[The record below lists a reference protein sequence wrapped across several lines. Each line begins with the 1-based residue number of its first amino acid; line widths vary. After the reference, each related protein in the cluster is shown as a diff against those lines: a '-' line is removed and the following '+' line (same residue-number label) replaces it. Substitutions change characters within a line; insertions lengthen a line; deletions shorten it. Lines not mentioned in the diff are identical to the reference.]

1 MLSNLQ
7 IILVAGAA
15 LLFLVIL
22 YLFFRPLFTRKLT
35 QNSLDDSSSMLFQE
49 GVEQGTL
56 GFEDEAFQE
65 QELII
70 LNLVSM
76 DKSNFDMNQVLTLL
90 KNLDAKYVNGFFSYR
105 DLGGREIYRIAS
117 GINPGLLDSDTQ
129 THVLLMALD
138 LYQAID
144 PVKAFETML
153 ESASGISEKL
163 HASICDSAR
172 APLSKQMI
180 EHLKLELKK
189 LAILNPCEVFLRNEQ
204 AKQEIHFYPRKN
216 TLS

>member
-1 MLSNLQ
+1 MPSNLQ
-7 IILVAGAA
+7 IILLAGAA
-15 LLFLVIL
+15 LIFLVIL
-22 YLFFRPLFTRKLT
+22 YLFFKPLFTRKLI

-49 GVEQGTL
+49 DVEQGTL
-56 GFEDEAFQE
+56 GFDDEDEVLQE

-76 DKSNFDMNQVLTLL
+76 DKSNFDMNQVVTLL
-90 KNLDAKYVNGFFSYR
+90 KNLDAKYVDGFFSYR

-117 GINPGLLDSDTQ
+117 GINPGILDSDTQ

-138 LYQAID
+138 LHKAID

-180 EHLKLELKK
+180 EHLKSR
-189 LAILNPCEVFLRNEQ
+189 A
-204 AKQEIHFYPRKN
+204 QEISHLQSMRSISPK
-216 TLS
+216 

>member
-22 YLFFRPLFTRKLT
+22 YLFFRPLFTRKLI

-56 GFEDEAFQE
+56 GFEDEDEAFQE

-117 GINPGLLDSDTQ
+117 GINPGLLNSDTQ

-180 EHLKLELKK
+180 EHLKSR
-189 LAILNPCEVFLRNEQ
+189 A
-204 AKQEIHFYPRKN
+204 QEISHLKSMRSISEK
-216 TLS
+216 

>member
-1 MLSNLQ
+1 MPSNLQ
-7 IILVAGAA
+7 IILVSGAA

-35 QNSLDDSSSMLFQE
+35 QNTLNDSSSMLFKE

-56 GFEDEAFQE
+56 GFDDGDNLFQE

-70 LNLVSM
+70 FNLVSM

-90 KNLDAKYVNGFFSYR
+90 KNLDAKYANGFFSYR
-105 DLGGREIYRIAS
+105 DLSGREIYRIAS

-129 THVLLMALD
+129 THVLMMALD
-138 LYQAID
+138 LHQAID

-180 EHLKLELKK
+180 EHLRSR
-189 LAILNPCEVFLRNEQ
+189 A
-204 AKQEIHFYPRKN
+204 QEISHLKSMRS
-216 TLS
+216 LSVK

>member
-1 MLSNLQ
+1 MPNNIQ

-15 LLFLVIL
+15 VLFLVIL
-22 YLFFRPLFTRKLT
+22 YLFFRPLFTRKLI
-35 QNSLDDSSSMLFQE
+35 QNSLNDSQSMLFDE
-49 GVEQGTL
+49 ELEQGTL
-56 GFEDEAFQE
+56 GFEDDNGFNHE

-90 KNLDAKYVNGFFSYR
+90 KNLDAKYVNGFFSHK
-105 DLGGREIYRIAS
+105 DLNGKEVFRIAS
-117 GINPGLLDSDTQ
+117 GINPGLLEAGTE

-138 LYQAID
+138 LYQAND
-144 PVKAFETML
+144 PVKAFEVML
-153 ESASGISEKL
+153 ESASSISEKL

-180 EHLKLELKK
+180 EHLKSR
-189 LAILNPCEVFLRNEQ
+189 A
-204 AKQEIHFYPRKN
+204 QEISHLNSIKN
-216 TLS
+216 ISA

>member
-22 YLFFRPLFTRKLT
+22 YLFFRPLFTRKLI

-180 EHLKLELKK
+180 EHLRSR
-189 LAILNPCEVFLRNEQ
+189 A
-204 AKQEIHFYPRKN
+204 QEISHLKSMRS
-216 TLS
+216 LSVK

>member
-22 YLFFRPLFTRKLT
+22 YLFFRPLFTRKLI

-56 GFEDEAFQE
+56 GFEDEDEAFQE

-180 EHLKLELKK
+180 EHLKSR
-189 LAILNPCEVFLRNEQ
+189 A
-204 AKQEIHFYPRKN
+204 QEISHLK
-216 TLS
+216 SMQSISEK

>member
-22 YLFFRPLFTRKLT
+22 YLFFRPFFTRKLI

-56 GFEDEAFQE
+56 GFEDEDEAFQE

-105 DLGGREIYRIAS
+105 DLSGREIYRIAS

-180 EHLKLELKK
+180 EHLKSR
-189 LAILNPCEVFLRNEQ
+189 A
-204 AKQEIHFYPRKN
+204 QEISHLKSMRSISKK
-216 TLS
+216 

>member
-1 MLSNLQ
+1 MPNNIQ

-15 LLFLVIL
+15 VLFLVIL
-22 YLFFRPLFTRKLT
+22 YLFFRPLFTRKLI
-35 QNSLDDSSSMLFQE
+35 QNSLNDSQSMLFDE
-49 GVEQGTL
+49 ELEQGTL
-56 GFEDEAFQE
+56 GFEDDNGFNHE

-90 KNLDAKYVNGFFSYR
+90 KNLDTKYVNGFFSHK
-105 DLGGREIYRIAS
+105 DLNGKEVFRIAS
-117 GINPGLLDSDTQ
+117 GINPGLLEAGTE

-138 LYQAID
+138 LYQAND
-144 PVKAFETML
+144 PVKAFEVML
-153 ESASGISEKL
+153 ESASSISEKL

-180 EHLKLELKK
+180 EHLKSK
-189 LAILNPCEVFLRNEQ
+189 A
-204 AKQEIHFYPRKN
+204 QEISHLNSIKN
-216 TLS
+216 ISA

>member
-22 YLFFRPLFTRKLT
+22 YLFFRPLFTRKLI

-56 GFEDEAFQE
+56 GFEDEDEAFQE

-105 DLGGREIYRIAS
+105 DLSGREIYRIAS

-153 ESASGISEKL
+153 ESASDISEKL

-180 EHLKLELKK
+180 EHLKSR
-189 LAILNPCEVFLRNEQ
+189 A
-204 AKQEIHFYPRKN
+204 QEISHLKSMRSISEK
-216 TLS
+216 

>member
-22 YLFFRPLFTRKLT
+22 YLFFRPLFTRKLI

-49 GVEQGTL
+49 GVEQGIL
-56 GFEDEAFQE
+56 GFEDEDEAFQE

-180 EHLKLELKK
+180 EHLKSR
-189 LAILNPCEVFLRNEQ
+189 A
-204 AKQEIHFYPRKN
+204 QEISHLKSMRSISEK
-216 TLS
+216 

>member
-22 YLFFRPLFTRKLT
+22 YLFFRPLFTRKLI

-56 GFEDEAFQE
+56 GFEDEDEAFQE

-117 GINPGLLDSDTQ
+117 GINPGLLDTDTQ

-180 EHLKLELKK
+180 EHLKSR
-189 LAILNPCEVFLRNEQ
+189 A
-204 AKQEIHFYPRKN
+204 QEISHLKSMRSISEK
-216 TLS
+216 